1 MMLREA
7 HSIRDTESLFI
18 GCACGI
24 HPAALFSRL
33 DVCGQSKPTE
43 GCKCP
48 IGIHCKATQP
58 YCRAK
63 ACLLT
68 MGAAAW
74 WNEPEERD
82 SGTKVGGMFVIP
94 VFHSCQSEGHNFPA
108 RESFCGTN
116 WKAAAVEQRF
126 THPAGG
132 NICCWICSVTCGLL
146 FFIIII
152 FWRSASR
159 CHSLLTGLVLA
170 FRNVARGCG
179 FHLRPRVAS
188 IVHNSFHW
196 LRGENVWIYIYICWI
211 KNKKRLQQEH
221 KIEHKYFT
229 NSNWL
234 SSLQP

>member
-1 MMLREA
+1 MMPREA

-18 GCACGI
+18 GRACGV

-48 IGIHCKATQP
+48 IGIRCKATQP

-63 ACLLT
+63 AWLLT

-82 SGTKVGGMFVIP
+82 DGTKVGGMFVIP

-116 WKAAAVEQRF
+116 WKAAAAEQRF
-126 THPAGG
+126 
-132 NICCWICSVTCGLL
+132 IQQEEIYVVWICSVTCGLL
-146 FFIIII
+146 FFILFFF
-152 FWRSASR
+152 FWTVCFTVPLTLNRS
-159 CHSLLTGLVLA
+159 G
-170 FRNVARGCG
+170 ARVSQCS
-179 FHLRPRVAS
+179 PRLWFPPPS
-188 IVHNSFHW
+188 S
-196 LRGENVWIYIYICWI
+196 CC
-211 KNKKRLQQEH
+211 
-221 KIEHKYFT
+221 KY
-229 NSNWL
+229 SA
-234 SSLQP
+234 